1 MSDTE
6 FLSPEVTEST
16 ESAEVVR
23 STAKTL
29 AEIITDPELK
39 SHPKLAKFLEQPI
52 DTLAKSHIHAE
63 AMIGKRVD
71 QMTPEEVISFNRKLG
86 LPERSDGYHFGKED
100 LLPQEQVRELKD
112 RFYKA
117 GLNQVS
123 AEHMFNDVIESIKQ
137 ADQKVTIDLD
147 AKRDENINKIVSK
160 FGSNHKGMLDLIEQE
175 LIEQGGMDLRNR
187 VLDPVNMDHQLV
199 DMFAKIVKEK
209 RSQGLLQPSPTAP
222 VALSAMDAELEI
234 ERIRSSPEYRHAKA
248 RGDKKALSVLS
259 EDILKLMRIKQ
270 LREKSR

>member
-6 FLSPEVTEST
+6 VLSPEPQVTAESPQI
-16 ESAEVVR
+16 E
-23 STAKTL
+23 AKRL
-29 AEIITDPELK
+29 SDLITDPELR

-52 DTLAKSHIHAE
+52 ETLAKSHIHAE

-71 QMTPEEVISFNRKLG
+71 QMTAEEVISFNKKLG
-86 LPERSDGYHFGKED
+86 LPDRSDAYSFAQED
-100 LLPQEQVRELKD
+100 ILPQEQVRELKD
-112 RFYKA
+112 RFHKA

-123 AEHMFNDVIESIKQ
+123 AEHMFNNVIESLQ
-137 ADQKVTIDLD
+137 QSDQKVMVDLE
-147 AKRDENINKIVSK
+147 AKKEENVNQLVNR
-160 FGSNHKGMLDLIEQE
+160 FGSNHRAMLDLIEQE

-209 RSQGLLQPSPTAP
+209 RSQGLLQSSPTAP

-234 ERIRSSPEYRHAKA
+234 DRIRTSPEYRAAKA
-248 RGDKKALSVLS
+248 RGDKKALGVFS
-259 EDILKLMRIKQ
+259 EDILKLMRVKQ